1 MSDVVLDGPVVK
13 LDEIGQVAITVKDL
27 AKAKAFYKDVL
38 GLTFLFDAGTM
49 VFFQCG
55 TVRLL
60 LGLPEGKV
68 EDAPANTGTILYFKV
83 ANLKGTF
90 EALKGAG
97 VEFVQE
103 PNMVARM
110 PDHEL
115 WLAAF
120 KDPEGNVVELMSEV
134 RTGKS

>member
-1 MSDVVLDGPVVK
+1 MSDHAVK
-13 LDEIGQVAITVKDL
+13 LNEIGQIAITVRDL
-27 AKAKAFYKDVL
+27 AKAKAFYQDVL

-49 VFFQCG
+49 CFFQCG

-60 LGLPEGKV
+60 LGLPES
-68 EDAPANTGTILYFKV
+68 EDSPANAGTILYFKV
-83 ANLKGTF
+83 ADLPATF
-90 EALKGAG
+90 EALKCAG
-97 VEFVQE
+97 VAVVQE
-103 PNMVARM
+103 PNLVARM

-134 RTGKS
+134 RLAKSEGP

>member
-1 MSDVVLDGPVVK
+1 MAENAVK
-13 LDEIGQVAITVKDL
+13 LGEIGQIAITVRDL
-27 AKAKAFYKDVL
+27 ARAKAFYQDVL

-49 VFFQCG
+49 LFFQCG

-60 LGLPEGKV
+60 LGLPEGNA
-68 EDAPANTGTILYFKV
+68 EDAPANAGTILYFKV
-83 ANLKGTF
+83 ADLTATF

-97 VEFVQE
+97 VLVVQE